1 MSKIIDS
8 EELLKA
14 MESYDKCGID
24 SHGYMRRITK
34 DKYKD
39 LVPYVHYKDMIE
51 AVENMPVIH
60 AIPIDK
66 VKAVREEISDYNIKE
81 HYSGSDSFLIGIANG
96 MDKAVEILDKLIAES
111 EGKE

>member
-51 AVENMPVIH
+51 AVENMPAIH

-66 VKAVREEISDYNIKE
+66 IKAVREEITELEKIPMI
-81 HYSGSDSFLIGIANG
+81 YSNAINEGIYKVG
-96 MDKAVEILDKLIAES
+96 ESLDKLIAES